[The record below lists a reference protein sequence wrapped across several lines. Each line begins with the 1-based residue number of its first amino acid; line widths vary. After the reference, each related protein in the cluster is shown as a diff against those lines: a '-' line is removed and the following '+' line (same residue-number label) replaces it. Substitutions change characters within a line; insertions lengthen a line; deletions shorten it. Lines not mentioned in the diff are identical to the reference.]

1 MIPHEYIEE
10 LNRRTDI
17 VELVGSY
24 VQLKRKGRL
33 YGGLCPFHSEKT
45 PSFYVYPDTQSFYCF
60 GCGAGGDAIVF
71 ARKIN
76 SIDYVE
82 AVKLLAAR
90 AGMPEPQEDDKT
102 GRLRSRI
109 LSINKEAA
117 RYFHACLNSTV
128 EEARQARAYWRR
140 RGLDDKTIVRFGLGY
155 APDNGQ
161 GLYQFLRDK
170 GYNQQELDASG
181 LFKRSPS
188 GRIYCLFWKRVM
200 TPIFDLR
207 GNIIAF
213 GGRVLDDSKP
223 KYVNSPET
231 LVYHKS
237 DTVFALQIAKKS
249 ASRRFI
255 LCEGYMDVISM
266 HQAGIDTAVCAC
278 GTALTP
284 DQVKLIGQ
292 YADEVILSYDSDE
305 AGQKATLR
313 SLELFRNSPVRVG
326 VLQIP
331 GAKDPDEYIKK
342 YGADR
347 FKALLDGV
355 GNALDF
361 RLGRLRSQYDL
372 KQDAQRLEY
381 VKEAVEMLA
390 QRSNPTE
397 QEVYAGRLAE
407 ETNISKTAIMAQ
419 LADAVKK
426 AGSRRRREQNR
437 ARLQEG
443 EMNQIKVP
451 YSAGRGALGMASA
464 EQRLLAAMLREPG
477 YIDKVSA
484 QLRPEQF
491 LQPQQKE
498 LYEAMLRCKE
508 QGVEVSLATL
518 RAFVSE
524 EALNELSRLAAQYSD
539 VNCTPEDIKL
549 YLERIAR
556 GTPVASRAASMSTN
570 DIEQYLQSMREQKQ
584 GTADA
589 EDSV

>member
-10 LNRRTDI
+10 LTRRTDI

-33 YGGLCPFHSEKT
+33 YGGLCPFHSEKS

-60 GCGAGGDAIVF
+60 GCGAGGDAITF
-71 ARKIN
+71 AKKIN
-76 SIDYVE
+76 SIDYPE

-102 GRLRSRI
+102 GRMRSRI
-109 LSINKEAA
+109 LSMNKEAA
-117 RYFHACLNSTV
+117 RFFHACLNSTV

-155 APDNGQ
+155 APNDGQ
-161 GLYQFLRDK
+161 ALYQFLRDK

-237 DTVFALQIAKKS
+237 ETVFALQIAKRS
-249 ASRRFI
+249 AVRRFV

-284 DQVKLIGQ
+284 DQVRLISE

-313 SLELFRNSPVRVG
+313 SLELFRNSPVKVG

-361 RLGRLRSQYDL
+361 RLKRLRDQYDL
-372 KQDAQRLEY
+372 AQDAQRLEY

-390 QRSNPTE
+390 ERSSPTE

-407 ETNISKTAIMAQ
+407 ETNISKTAIMTQ
-419 LADAVKK
+419 LETAVKK
-426 AGSRRRREQNR
+426 VGSKRRWEKKQQV
-437 ARLQEG
+437 LKSG
-443 EMNQIKVP
+443 EMNQINVP
-451 YSAGRGALGMASA
+451 YSAGGSQALGIASA
-464 EQRLLAAMLREPG
+464 QQRLLAAMLREPH
-477 YIDKVSA
+477 YIELVQGQVSA
-484 QLRPEQF
+484 EQF
-491 LQPQQKE
+491 VLPQQRE
-498 LYEAMLRCKE
+498 LFEAMLRCRQE
-508 QGVEVSLATL
+508 GIEISLTTL
-518 RAFVSE
+518 RNFVGE

-539 VNCTPEDIKL
+539 VNCTPDDIRL
-549 YLERIAR
+549 YLDRIAR
-556 GTPVASRAASMSTN
+556 GIPVASKAASMSNEQLN
-570 DIEQYLQSMREQKQ
+570 DYLQSMREKKK
-584 GTADA
+584 GNVPAD
-589 EDSV
+589 D